1 LQLEMVG
8 LESQGPWACNEEP
21 GVEGSQTPGHP
32 DTAGSLEMELG
43 PQACEEAPDT
53 IGSHRGAKNEGCQR
67 AEDGALGFLQE
78 T

>member
-1 LQLEMVG
+1 MVG

-53 IGSHRGAKNEGCQR
+53 KNEGCQR

>member
-1 LQLEMVG
+1 MNCE
-8 LESQGPWACNEEP
+8 GPWPASNQARTED
-21 GVEGSQTPGHP
+21 SQTPGHP